1 VIEPSA
7 KDEGKR
13 IAVTSHMG
21 REYSVECPPDE
32 HEALVV
38 SAEFLNDRMMAIR
51 KRGKALGTE
60 RIAVMVA
67 LKSRREL
74 LQMKAMAASAASI
87 RRRRSA
93 SGSCGL
99 TSTARSPPS
108 ELRAWPAG
116 KSSTS
121 AREKIPACNP
131 DICYHQ
137 TGVSCGTRRSL

>member
-1 VIEPSA
+1 MIEPSA

-13 IAVTSHMG
+13 IAVTVRIMG

-67 LKSRREL
+67 LNIAREL
-74 LQMKAMAASAASI
+74 LQLKGDGRVGGIDPATVERVRQLRLDIDSTLAA
-87 RRRRSA
+87 
-93 SGSCGL
+93 
-99 TSTARSPPS
+99 
-108 ELRAWPAG
+108 E
-116 KSSTS
+116 
-121 AREKIPACNP
+121 
-131 DICYHQ
+131 
-137 TGVSCGTRRSL
+137 